1 MWQMRPLTGGFEPND
16 EVDELRWLAP
26 SAAIPLLDYERDRD
40 LLRGLGRTS
49 VQTDPDYFQPGA
61 CGPMR

>member
-1 MWQMRPLTGGFEPND
+1 MRPLSGEFEPND
-16 EVDELRWLAP
+16 EVDELRWLVP

-49 VQTDPDYFQPGA
+49 VRLTPNDFQPGG
-61 CGPMR
+61 GPMR